1 LHNKIKYTA
10 LAGTVY
16 RIVYVQR
23 MRFLFRNF
31 LYAQNSQMDVAEL
44 LNLSCALEFS
54 DKVGTDLNLLYYIL
68 SCLCFVF
75 VFVFVC
81 ACVAIWKPVLSLLL
95 CVHYTLDLRG

>member
-1 LHNKIKYTA
+1 MD
-10 LAGTVY
+10 
-16 RIVYVQR
+16 VQFT
-23 MRFLFRNF
+23 RFSPATRPEDAVSI
-31 LYAQNSQMDVAEL
+31 YAQMDVAEL